1 MLDLT
6 AYLDDLV
13 AALRARFG
21 ARLLYVGLQGS
32 RLRGE
37 ARKDSDIDVMLVL
50 EGLTYEDLTAYRALL
65 QALGQFDLACGF
77 VCGREDLL
85 RWNPLELYHL
95 LHTTRDVYGALAPLL
110 PPHTRADAARYVQL
124 GSNNLFHELCHR
136 TVHGAAPCAP
146 EALAGM
152 CKAAFFLL
160 QDLRALETGEFAQ
173 NRAVLRPLLSDL
185 DAQVLALDEALRRGE
200 SVDAEVALRL
210 LLRFSRDAAR
220 RALLV

>member
-95 LHTTRDVYGALAPLL
+95 LHTTGDVYGALAPLL

-146 EALAGM
+146 GFAKCEAGHQGVDKVAAATLSRGGTPPSGGANSLVHFLHGQRI
-152 CKAAFFLL
+152 CK
-160 QDLRALETGEFAQ
+160 E
-173 NRAVLRPLLSDL
+173 
-185 DAQVLALDEALRRGE
+185 
-200 SVDAEVALRL
+200 
-210 LLRFSRDAAR
+210 FSR
-220 RALLV
+220 